1 METNCQEQSKSSNA
15 TTSDNHRSNF
25 DRKITKL
32 KEKLASIQSLKDQQK
47 NGKKLEKN
55 QIDKIEREKEFK
67 FELEKLEAQKQD

>member
-1 METNCQEQSKSSNA
+1 METNCQEQSKSSDA
-15 TTSDNHRSNF
+15 TTCDNHRSNF
-25 DRKITKL
+25 DRKINKL

>member
-1 METNCQEQSKSSNA
+1 METNCQEQSKSNNS

-55 QIDKIEREKEFK
+55 QIDKIQREKEFK
-67 FELEKLEAQKQD
+67 FELEKLGAQKQD

>member
-1 METNCQEQSKSSNA
+1 METNCQEQSKSNNS

-67 FELEKLEAQKQD
+67 FELEKLEAQNQD